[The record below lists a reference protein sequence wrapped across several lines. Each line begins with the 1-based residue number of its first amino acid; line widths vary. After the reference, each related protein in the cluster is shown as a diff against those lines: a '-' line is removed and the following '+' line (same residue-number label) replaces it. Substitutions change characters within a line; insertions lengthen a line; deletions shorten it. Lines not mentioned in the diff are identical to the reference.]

1 MVTDNKSLNEI
12 PFDAL
17 NWDVPVN
24 ENTDWIDIALGSSS
38 SISVTGV
45 TATPV
50 TLTIAQYRP
59 KAIIFTGTLSA
70 NVTYRLPSGVGGEW
84 VILNNATGA
93 FTLTLDSAAGG
104 ATAVIPQG
112 VAVQVYANGTS
123 GVGVVQMA
131 ALPSDPKLQAI
142 AGLDTL
148 PGGLYQT
155 GPDTFI
161 KRTLTGTT
169 DQITVTNGD
178 GVSGD
183 PTISAV
189 IPSLVEAQVGA
200 ITTKLMNP
208 QRTRDTVM
216 FRLPRPWIVVY
227 PNNNTFADFTNSEPT
242 PNQTVRVFFSNV
254 RNTSTSSAS
263 LRFRVSTDSGSTWSS
278 YFSISSATNW
288 TTGGNGGVWGELTI
302 WKQRNVF
309 AGQPGEPDFYGGFRF
324 QTSNGTG
331 LLPFSASFPN
341 ETDATSLF
349 NKIEISWSTGNLTG
363 GSIGFALT
371 NEVGI

>member
-12 PFDAL
+12 PFDTL

-123 GVGVVQMA
+123 GVGVVQTA

-155 GPDTFI
+155 GPSTFT

-178 GVSGD
+178 GASGN
-183 PTISAV
+183 PTVSAV
-189 IPSLVEAQVGA
+189 VASALEVNTG
-200 ITTKLMNP
+200 TDNTKLMTP
-208 QRTRDTVM
+208 SRTRTAINYFRQNPWVPVTV
-216 FRLPRPWIVVY
+216 
-227 PNNNTFADFTNSEPT
+227 NNNSNYVFSLSPT
-242 PNQTVRVFFSNV
+242 TRSVRFFFSDLKC
-254 RNTSTSSAS
+254 STSSS
-263 LRFRVSTDSGSTWSS
+263 SFLRFRVSTDGGSTWSS
-278 YFSISSATNW
+278 YIGISVTTDWNAPSIF
-288 TTGGNGGVWGELTI
+288 GDLEI
-302 WKQRNVF
+302 WKQKNAF
-309 AGQPGEPDFYGGFRF
+309 AGMPGQPDFFAGFRW
-324 QTSNGTG
+324 GTNAS
-331 LLPFSASFPN
+331 LLGSSSRSSTPGNATAASLFDRVEISFSTGSLLSGIIGATIIN
-341 ETDATSLF
+341 ETDY
-349 NKIEISWSTGNLTG
+349 
-363 GSIGFALT
+363 
-371 NEVGI
+371 

>member
-70 NVTYRLPSGVGGEW
+70 NVPYRRPSGVGGEW

-155 GPDTFI
+155 GPSTFT

-178 GVSGD
+178 GASGD
-183 PTISAV
+183 PTVAAV
-189 IPSLVEAQVGA
+189 IASLVDVQTGTDN
-200 ITTKLMNP
+200 IKLMTSLL
-208 QRTRDTVM
+208 TREAVNYLLQT
-216 FRLPRPWIVVY
+216 PWVVVSPSSAPTY
-227 PNNNTFADFTNSEPT
+227 TANLTSTNR
-242 PNQTVRVFFSNV
+242 TVRFFFSNV
-254 RNTSTSSAS
+254 RNTSFLAAI
-263 LRFRVSTDSGSTWSS
+263 LRVRVSDDGGSTWSPYINIS
-278 YFSISSATNW
+278 QSANWSIDGIWGEIEFWKQKKSTGLPNYVGGLSSVTNSAVGYVAVTNFPDETSASLAFNRVEFSW
-288 TTGGNGGVWGELTI
+288 TTGNLNGGNIGLCTI
-302 WKQRNVF
+302 RQ
-309 AGQPGEPDFYGGFRF
+309 
-324 QTSNGTG
+324 
-331 LLPFSASFPN
+331 L
-341 ETDATSLF
+341 ET
-349 NKIEISWSTGNLTG
+349 
-363 GSIGFALT
+363 
-371 NEVGI
+371 